1 MRKTTISLILLSII
15 LMVSCNGKHDARIS
29 TALSLADSDM
39 ADSALNILN
48 KIDRDELPNSDDA
61 MYCLVYTMVQDKS
74 GLDVDN
80 DSLIRE
86 AYDWYGKKPTD
97 TLYAK
102 CMYYMGKYYALNDS
116 SEKALMC
123 FNIAF
128 KAAKTRDDYSTQCL
142 ALEQLSLIL
151 RDYDTKK
158 AIAYAKLAVTIYN
171 NVKDLKPSNLAYYL
185 LNLAE
190 CMSYREINHDRCVS
204 LAKRAIKY
212 ALQSKDSTT
221 ISNSY
226 QDLSVF
232 YSLKDSLKLAIESS
246 KVSNDYNTKQDFS
259 KEFALC
265 QLYVLSDS
273 FIQAKQRL
281 DACRPLS
288 YSDRCSLYYLK
299 RTIALREH
307 DWTEAEIFADSTD
320 YFLEKKNSENL
331 KAKNKYYELMLQ
343 KEIARTILP
352 GESSWKT
359 KLIYFISFTTLLIIL
374 LLSFI
379 FYQRKKRMLEKE
391 AEKEKLH
398 QIEAVHKEEQLT
410 TIKNFLLSK
419 IDVVQRLM
427 STNSSDRKEIVLSNK
442 DWREIEVFL
451 NSVDDEFVTRLKKE
465 FPKLTQK
472 DIQFLMLVRLK
483 LPYESI
489 AVIYNIEEKS
499 VKQRLFLF
507 KSKLGLNKGGKS
519 TREFIEAY

>member
-1 MRKTTISLILLSII
+1 
-15 LMVSCNGKHDARIS
+15 
-29 TALSLADSDM
+29 
-39 ADSALNILN
+39 
-48 KIDRDELPNSDDA
+48 
-61 MYCLVYTMVQDKS
+61 
-74 GLDVDN
+74 
-80 DSLIRE
+80 
-86 AYDWYGKKPTD
+86 
-97 TLYAK
+97 
-102 CMYYMGKYYALNDS
+102 
-116 SEKALMC
+116 
-123 FNIAF
+123 
-128 KAAKTRDDYSTQCL
+128 
-142 ALEQLSLIL
+142 
-151 RDYDTKK
+151 
-158 AIAYAKLAVTIYN
+158 
-171 NVKDLKPSNLAYYL
+171 
-185 LNLAE
+185 
-190 CMSYREINHDRCVS
+190 MSYREINHDRCVS

-343 KEIARTILP
+343 KEIARTILS

-359 KLIYFISFTTLLIIL
+359 KLIYFISFTALLIIL

-427 STNSSDRKEIVLSNK
+427 SINSSDRKEIVLSNK